1 MVPDKFNMV
10 DMGGIDLIESQ
21 GAAVEGIYQKLVES
35 IALCRYQCLY
45 NWKFN
50 GILIPPSYVEMETR
64 EDGVWINE
72 GVMVDEDNVI
82 HIYSI
87 EPEPPTPPE
96 PEIQPLSV
104 TENGEYYAPVGVDGY
119 NPVLVSIPSEEPS
132 LQSLTVTQ
140 NGIYLPD
147 TGYDGFDSVS
157 VEVPSTAS
165 GPKLYWD
172 FSHSLIDQVEGLEA
186 TLSGGAS
193 SVSEG
198 ILLSSALSCINFP
211 SAIKNYPFT
220 AFEIELGETNAV
232 LAGSHLRL
240 FIFGGDSGLIY
251 RNTGK
256 WSFYAGTSWANDS
269 DISDINFF
277 SNAILRAE
285 VSSDGKWKFY
295 KNGSLIYS
303 PNAAQYALNV
313 ISIGAAGQSYF
324 PAVIKSFKVF

>member
-1 MVPDKFNMV
+1 MVPDKFDMV
-10 DMGGIDLIESQ
+10 DMEGIDLIESQ
-21 GAAVEGIYQKLVES
+21 GVAVEGLYQKLVDS
-35 IALCRYQCLY
+35 TAQCRYQCLY
-45 NWKFN
+45 NWKFD
-50 GILIPPSYVEMETR
+50 GIIIPPSYVEMEVR
-64 EDGVWINE
+64 DGSVWINE
-72 GVMVDEDNVI
+72 GVSVDEEDVV

-87 EPEPPTPPE
+87 EPEPPAPVE
-96 PEIQPLSV
+96 PVIEPLSV

-119 NPVLVSIPSEEPS
+119 NPV
-132 LQSLTVTQ
+132 
-140 NGIYLPD
+140 
-147 TGYDGFDSVS
+147 S
-157 VEVPSTAS
+157 VEVPSASS

-172 FSHSLIDQVEGLEA
+172 FSQSLIDQVEGLEA

-198 ILLSSALSCINFP
+198 ILLSSASSCINFP

-251 RNTGK
+251 RNNGK

-277 SNAILRAE
+277 SNAILRVE
-285 VSSDGKWKFY
+285 VSSDGKWKIY

-303 PNAAQYALNV
+303 PNAVQYALNV
-313 ISIGAAGQSYF
+313 ISIGATGQSYF